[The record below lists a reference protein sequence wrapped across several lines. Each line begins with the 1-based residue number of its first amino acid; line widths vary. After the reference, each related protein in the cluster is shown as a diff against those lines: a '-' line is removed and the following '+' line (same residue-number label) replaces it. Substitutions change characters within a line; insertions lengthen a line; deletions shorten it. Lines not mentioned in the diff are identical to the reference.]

1 MMPEQEA
8 YVDDFVKGC
17 FRDTADAD
25 YISARACYRLGLID
39 QFLWLGT
46 QAIEKYLKGIL
57 LLYGK
62 DTRRIQHNLTKALD
76 RVETIPDISWDFSAE
91 LREFLAHLTTYGNDR
106 YFVIPRARK
115 GRELF
120 QMDNAVWSVRR
131 YCQCLSHTHG
141 WKSKEPGKT
150 SVEAYVAWLASDEC
164 KRSPHRF
171 RLLVKGYLE
180 EVLLTAKHPAQRE
193 QLVWK
198 NLYYGRRRKKLV
210 RYRKVVSFSRPAHFM
225 HPDIF
230 PWLSTKVKFRKEL
243 KEHFEKNRSANKAI
257 GSDKE

>member
-1 MMPEQEA
+1 MTPEQEA
-8 YVDDFVKGC
+8 YIDDFVKGC

-25 YISARACYRLGLID
+25 YISARACYQLGLID

-46 QAIEKYLKGIL
+46 QAIEKYLKGVL

-62 DTRRIQHNLTKALD
+62 DTREIGHNLTTALTQ
-76 RVETIPDISWDFSAE
+76 VKTILDIPWDFSDE
-91 LREFLAHLTTYGNDR
+91 LHEFLAQLTTYGDNR

-131 YCQCLSHTHG
+131 YCQRLSYTHG

-180 EVLLTAKHPAQRE
+180 EVLLTDKHPVQRE

-230 PWLSTKVKFRKEL
+230 PWLREKVRFPPDVKECF
-243 KEHFEKNRSANKAI
+243 KKNGSANKAI
-257 GSDKE
+257 GSDKK

>member
-1 MMPEQEA
+1 MTPEQEA
-8 YVDDFVKGC
+8 YVDDFVKRC

-25 YISARACYRLGLID
+25 YIAARACYRLGLID

-62 DTRRIQHNLTKALD
+62 DTRTIGHDLTNALTQ
-76 RVETIPDISWDFSAE
+76 VETIPDIPWDFSDE
-91 LREFLAHLTTYGNDR
+91 LREFLPHLTTYGNNR
-106 YFVIPRARK
+106 YFVIPRVHK

-120 QMDNAVWSVRR
+120 QMDDAVWSARR
-131 YCQCLSHTHG
+131 YCQRLSYTHG
-141 WKSKEPGKT
+141 WKSKELGKT

-180 EVLLTAKHPAQRE
+180 EVLLTDKHPAQRE

-198 NLYYGRRRKKLV
+198 NLYYGRRSKKLV
-210 RYRKVVSFSRPAHFM
+210 RYRKVVSFSQPAHFM

-230 PWLSTKVKFRKEL
+230 PWLSTKVRFPTEMKIR
-243 KEHFEKNRSANKAI
+243 FEKNRSANKAI
-257 GSDKE
+257 GSNKE